1 MAKRILVV
9 DDDMMCLKSVQ
20 RYLTDEG
27 FDVIGALSGMQAV
40 HIVEETKIDL
50 LLLDIEMPGLSGFAT
65 FEQIRELNNGRQLP
79 VIFFTGRKDRDTVK
93 RCAAIGA
100 EGYIT
105 KPVVKSALL
114 SRVEEVFSHMVTA
127 QEERTI
133 LIVDDDIELLKQ
145 WKISLSEHYK
155 VIAVNS
161 VKTALDY
168 LNSHKADV
176 ILLDCDMQIY
186 EGESFVNVLAK
197 KEETKDIPVIV
208 LYEGDGELVE
218 NERKANP
225 VGAYLKK
232 NVTSEELLKIVQSQF
247 D

>member
-20 RYLTDEG
+20 RYLADEG

-161 VKTALDY
+161 AKTALDY
-168 LNSHKADV
+168 LNSHKADA

-186 EGESFVNVLAK
+186 GGESFVNVLTQ

-208 LYEGDGELVE
+208 LCEGDGEPVE

-225 VGAYLKK
+225 VGAYVKK
-232 NVTSEELLKIVQSQF
+232 NVSLEELLKIVQSQF